1 MDWLIIVLLVIAVYL
16 LIVEYIRQRNL
27 FPDYVMFYGP
37 ILALKTDNVKF
48 FDRFIPYTRFFRAYG
63 TLGALMVV
71 VVSVLMS
78 ILMLLTLYRTAMS
91 PPPATGI
98 YEPQNIL
105 AIPGVNEF
113 LPLSFAVIFAFV
125 VTLAVHEGGHGIL
138 SRIEGMRVKSTGLLF
153 FVIPIG
159 AFVEPDE
166 KDVESASRKARIR
179 MFGAGITN
187 NIAVALVSF
196 IAVVLLM
203 GLAVPAD
210 TPYVNS
216 IYKDYPAYNA
226 GLEPNSLIVSYN
238 GVPISTRADLYG
250 YLDKTKPG
258 DIVELGTEK
267 NGVVSYHKLT
277 LSEWPKGS
285 NNEYGFMG
293 VAFYDA
299 AQVKKIFNAMSLSPI
314 GPIFLVYVPINT
326 MMDGNSMGLGILA
339 FDSPEYICWDVPF
352 AGFWTVVQVFFWL
365 FWLNFAV
372 ATFNALPFVPLDGG
386 YIMKEG
392 VQHIFE
398 KRKYPEKYANM
409 VVASLSW
416 FMIMVVVMI
425 IFIPHITHL

>member
-1 MDWLIIVLLVIAVYL
+1 MDWLIIALFAVALYL
-16 LIVEYIRQRNL
+16 LIVEYIRSNNL
-27 FPDYVMFYGP
+27 FSDYVMFYGP

-63 TLGALMVV
+63 TIGALMVV

-166 KDVESASRKARIR
+166 EDVESASRKARIR

-187 NIAVALVSF
+187 NIVVAIVSF
-196 IAVVLLM
+196 LAVILLM
-203 GLAVPAD
+203 GLVTPAD
-210 TPYVNS
+210 TAYVTHL
-216 IYKDYPAYNA
+216 YKDYPAYNA
-226 GLEPNSLIVSYN
+226 GVQPNSVIVSFI
-238 GVPISTRADLYG
+238 GVPIESREQIYG
-250 YLDKTKPG
+250 YLDASSPG
-258 DIVELGTEK
+258 DVVEVGTEK
-267 NGVVSYHKLT
+267 DGVVSYYTLT
-277 LSEWPKGS
+277 LSKWPEKSGKD
-285 NNEYGFMG
+285 YGFMG

-299 AQVKKIFNAMSLSPI
+299 AQIKRIFNMMSLSPI
-314 GPIFLVYVPINT
+314 GPIFFIYVPINT

-339 FDSPEYICWDVPF
+339 FDSPESVCWNVPF
-352 AGFWTVVQVFFWL
+352 PGFWTVVQVFFWL

-392 VQHIFE
+392 VQHAFE
-398 KRKYPEKYANM
+398 SRKLPEKYANL

-425 IFIPHITHL
+425 IFIPHLTHL